1 MENQDLKEEKSQ
13 NPKSKLAMSDKN
25 ESKKSVLDRLSGDLV
40 DENSPETEDRKE
52 SIEDAG
58 VENEERGEITTTQ
71 DKVRD

>member
-1 MENQDLKEEKSQ
+1 
-13 NPKSKLAMSDKN
+13 MSDKN
-25 ESKKSVLDRLSGDLV
+25 ESKKSVLDRLSGDLL